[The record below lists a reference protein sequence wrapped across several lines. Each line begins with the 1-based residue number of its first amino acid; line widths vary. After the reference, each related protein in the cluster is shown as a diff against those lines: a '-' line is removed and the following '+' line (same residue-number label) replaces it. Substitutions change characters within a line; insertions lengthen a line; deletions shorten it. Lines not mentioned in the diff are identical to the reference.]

1 MNNRNHP
8 ITAADAR
15 LTSAYWNG
23 RQCDP
28 SEIAKLSYSM
38 ATFEEEEDLDDDDD
52 DDDCS
57 SADRVAAR
65 RTAADSCGA
74 TSRNDSFITLDIDG
88 EHLYQDADGTWL
100 SYRTGKPY
108 KPWKKSKSRKQPQ
121 RGVQS

>member
-38 ATFEEEEDLDDDDD
+38 ATFEEEEDLDDDD
-52 DDDCS
+52 CS

-74 TSRNDSFITLDIDG
+74 TSRNDSFITLDIEG
-88 EHLYQDADGTWL
+88 EHLYQDAAGTWR

-108 KPWKKSKSRKQPQ
+108 KPSKKSRKQPQ